1 MMPKDEFAEA
11 FVELMTK
18 FDENHAQWIVQNG
31 TDEGFNEWFTSQV
44 EEVA

>member
-1 MMPKDEFAEA
+1 MTTFAEA
-11 FVELMTK
+11 FGELMNK
-18 FDENHAQWIVQNG
+18 FDKNREHWIAQNG